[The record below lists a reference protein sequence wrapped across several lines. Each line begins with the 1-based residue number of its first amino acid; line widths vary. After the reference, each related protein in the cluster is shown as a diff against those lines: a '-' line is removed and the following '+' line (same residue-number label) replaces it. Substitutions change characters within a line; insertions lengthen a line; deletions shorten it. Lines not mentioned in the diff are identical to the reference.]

1 MIFFKYSVILLL
13 ILILINCTP
22 AGNSTGDIPM
32 ETISQ
37 PIPTPTAVPPTPTAV
52 PPTPTAVPP
61 TPTFTFGPL
70 DSVYRGLYLKEYQS
84 SERSTYFSEALSHEL
99 VIDLHNHISETAAI
113 LNSELKTSLA
123 HYPDLYL
130 IEDTESFD
138 KVRKFLNIDS
148 GGFQPAG
155 FFISACNPTRVAI
168 DRCYGGI
175 YADLSTGDYSWQL
188 RMVSHEYTHSYI
200 NKTLNERW
208 EILAIW
214 LNEGLAQWIENKVVP
229 HDGGYWARLAAEDDN
244 LFPLSSLERV
254 QDWNRRS
261 GEDVN
266 LQYSQAQMAVTYF
279 IEEFGGPKLLEL
291 ITDSTRSGSVDF
303 SMRAL
308 IGIGYQE
315 FQNNLT
321 DWLKGN

>member
-1 MIFFKYSVILLL
+1 MIRLNKFLLPLSILLL
-13 ILILINCTP
+13 INCTVIDHN
-22 AGNSTGDIPM
+22 AGPVS
-32 ETISQ
+32 
-37 PIPTPTAVPPTPTAV
+37 TPTAVPTPMPTPTPIAT
-52 PPTPTAVPP
+52 PTPEPTVGP
-61 TPTFTFGPL
+61 TPAYTFEFGPL
-70 DSVYRGLYLKEYQS
+70 ESVYRGLYLKEYPDND
-84 SERSTYFSEALSHEL
+84 RSTYFSESVSHEL
-99 VIDLHNHISETAAI
+99 VIDLHDHILETQTL
-113 LNSELKTSLA
+113 LNSELNTSLE
-123 HYPDLYL
+123 HDTDLYL
-130 IEDTESFD
+130 IENTESFN
-138 KVRKFLNIDS
+138 KVRKFLNINS

-155 FFISACNPTRVAI
+155 FFIAACNPNPIAI

-188 RMVSHEYTHSYI
+188 RMVSHEYTHSFI

-208 EILAIW
+208 EVLAIW

-229 HDGGYWARLAAEDDN
+229 HDGGYWARLAAEDDT

>member
-1 MIFFKYSVILLL
+1 MIFFKYFVILLP

-22 AGNSTGDIPM
+22 AGNNTG
-32 ETISQ
+32 TIS
-37 PIPTPTAVPPTPTAV
+37 IDSIIKPTPTPVPTPV
-52 PPTPTAVPP
+52 PAPTL
-61 TPTFTFGPL
+61 TFGPL
-70 DSVYRGLYLKEYQS
+70 ESVYRGLYLKEYQS
-84 SERSTYFSEALSHEL
+84 DERRTYFSEALSHKL
-99 VIDLHNHISETAAI
+99 VIDLHNHVSETAAI
-113 LNSELKTSLA
+113 LNSELKDSLD

-155 FFISACNPTRVAI
+155 FFIAACNPNPIAV

-208 EILAIW
+208 EVLAIW
-214 LNEGLAQWIENKVVP
+214 LNEVLAQWIENKVVP

-279 IEEFGGPKLLEL
+279 IEEFGGQKLLEL
-291 ITDSTRSGSVDF
+291 ITDSARSGSVDF